1 MMIHQ
6 MFQERSRVNN
16 PTVMI
21 RYDLPNKDYQFKPE
35 KRVGSFY
42 RVIPRTAKEI
52 FYIQMLVKNIDVM
65 IPSEGDGLILS
76 CKVVDRLHVHP
87 D

>member
-6 MFQERSRVNN
+6 MFQGRLRVNN

-21 RYDLPNKDYQFKPE
+21 RHDLPNKDFRFKAE

-42 RVIPRTAKEI
+42 LVIPKTAREI
-52 FYIQMLVKNIDVM
+52 FYIQMLIKNVDVM
-65 IPSEGDGLILS
+65 IPSEGDGLILT
-76 CKVVDRLHVHP
+76 CKVIDRLFVLP

>member
-1 MMIHQ
+1 
-6 MFQERSRVNN
+6 
-16 PTVMI
+16 MI
-21 RYDLPNKDYQFKPE
+21 RQNLPNKDFQFKSE

-42 RVIPRTAKEI
+42 LVIPKTAKEI
-52 FYIQMLVKNIDVM
+52 FYIQMLVKNVDVM
-65 IPSEGDGLILS
+65 IPAEGDGLILS